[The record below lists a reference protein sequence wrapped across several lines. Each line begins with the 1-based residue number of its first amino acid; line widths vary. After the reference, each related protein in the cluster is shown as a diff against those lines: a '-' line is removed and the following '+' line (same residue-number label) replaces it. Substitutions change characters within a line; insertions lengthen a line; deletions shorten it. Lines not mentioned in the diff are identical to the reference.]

1 MLNDKNSIA
10 RVINYKA
17 NTGSAI
23 MQAKQGYAQVMMER
37 YQPQQK
43 FETENKKGWVDW
55 GEDNQY
61 PQYLNFLYRNEG
73 LHKAIIRGKASMI
86 AGNGTGD
93 INIDKVLNEVAL
105 NLALY
110 EFAVVELIWAK
121 DGSQV
126 VSYNCITSASCRF
139 SWDVNSFNVDGVW
152 YSKDW
157 TQQSKKKGKP
167 TFIPLYNP
175 LNVKNENGDVVQPTQ
190 ALVIL
195 GTSVEDGRY
204 YPEVSYSGGLSWIE
218 VSRQA
223 AQFHQNSLENGLF
236 PSMMVTYKGDLTV
249 EEMDEVQ
256 SNLEQQLQGASNTGK
271 FIVNFTDIDGA
282 VEFTPITT
290 NEADKLYQWQ
300 VEAARESILQAH
312 GVTTPLL
319 FGIRTA
325 TGFGGNA
332 EEMKTGEKMFIENVI
347 QPYQQCIEKA
357 FQRLGLSIT
366 IQPKAS
372 IWVESAPVQVQQ
384 MDEKKKEVMQESFP
398 PTDEMAREAEL
409 GLKWREEY
417 GRGGTEVGVA
427 RARDISNKR
436 NLSLETVQRMNSYF
450 SRHEVDK
457 QATGWN
463 DGEEGFPTAGRIAWQ
478 LWGGDPGQG
487 WAARIMERVNKEE
500 QSALDEFIELYGETV
515 DSDWICIDEYR
526 VEPDEDDSD
535 FFVSTGTARPNA
547 KSSQD
552 RTIDGITYYA
562 RYEYAG
568 ELKGNTRDFCR
579 KMLSAGKVYRKED
592 VMAMG
597 DKAVNPGWGPRG
609 VDKYS
614 IWLYKG
620 GGNCHHFWKKKI
632 YVSAKDLGV
641 DINSPK
647 AKTIAAE
654 KAAAKGFKPR
664 NNRLVAVK
672 PIDMPNNGF
681 LPKD

>member
-175 LNVKNENGDVVQPTQ
+175 LNVKNENGDIVQPTQ

-366 IQPKAS
+366 IQPKTSMFIDGTTQPQAGAPEAPATADVAS
-372 IWVESAPVQVQQ
+372 LALNGAQIDSLVTIILQVATGALPVDTGKAVVAAGFPMLSPQQIEDIFRSIVPGATTPQEVLNSVMSAV
-384 MDEKKKEVMQESFP
+384 KKK
-398 PTDEMAREAEL
+398 DE
-409 GLKWREEY
+409 
-417 GRGGTEVGVA
+417 
-427 RARDISNKR
+427 
-436 NLSLETVQRMNSYF
+436 
-450 SRHEVDK
+450 
-457 QATGWN
+457 
-463 DGEEGFPTAGRIAWQ
+463 
-478 LWGGDPGQG
+478 
-487 WAARIMERVNKEE
+487 
-500 QSALDEFIELYGETV
+500 LDEFIETYGETV

-526 VEPDEDDSD
+526 VEPDEDEGD